1 MLLPHRWPRP
11 LRLGLYALAVAILLW
26 LTLAPQKALPPD
38 PGFNDKWDHAL
49 AWTVLVLSGLVL
61 GPRRPRALA
70 AFALALGLL
79 VEILQGVM
87 GFGRDSDWR
96 DLVAD
101 AAGVALAFLVA
112 ATVRA
117 VLKARRHG

>member
-1 MLLPHRWPRP
+1 MLPSRWPRP

-26 LTLAPQKALPPD
+26 LTLAPQKALPPE
-38 PGFNDKWDHAL
+38 PGWGDKWDHAL

-61 GPRRPRALA
+61 APRRPYALA
-70 AFALALGLL
+70 VFALALGAL
-79 VEILQGVM
+79 VEVLQGAM

-101 AAGVALAFLVA
+101 AVGVALAFAVA
-112 ATVRA
+112 GI
-117 VLKARRHG
+117 ARWIMARSTRRG